1 MKRTKINNMGI
12 DRGIN
17 RGTDKS
23 LDVTPKVS
31 GYIKELLFSAE
42 SQKVRKLLSAHDT
55 GDRAYLHIPY
65 SEARFLEACVQA
77 IKAKRVLEIG
87 TFKGYS
93 TAFLARGLPAAGGE
107 VITIDED
114 KRYVAEAT
122 AFWKHMGVQ
131 KKIKFKLGLAEEI
144 LKNMAGTAAGNRASF
159 LEYFDLIFIDADKEN
174 YKRYMELSFKLLKKG
189 GTILIDNTLWRGLP
203 AEAQPEDNGA
213 KHMKAF
219 NAWLFKKYGKNAS
232 IVPAWDGL
240 SIVVKK

>member
-1 MKRTKINNMGI
+1 MKRKKINNIGI
-12 DRGIN
+12 DRGV
-17 RGTDKS
+17 DKS
-23 LDVTPKVS
+23 IDVTPQVA

-42 SQKVRKLLSAHDT
+42 SPKVRKLLSTHDT

-65 SEARFLEACVQA
+65 SEARFLETYAQA
-77 IKAKRVLEIG
+77 IKAKHILEIG
-87 TFKGYS
+87 TFKGFS
-93 TAFLARGLPAAGGE
+93 TAFLVRGLLVQGGE

-114 KRYVAEAT
+114 KRYVAEAET
-122 AFWKHMGVQ
+122 FWKHMGVQ

-144 LKNMAGTAAGNRASF
+144 LKNMANAKIGNKPAF

-174 YKRYMELSFKLLKKG
+174 YKKYTEMSFKLLKRG
-189 GTILIDNTLWRGLP
+189 GSILIDNTLWRGLP

-213 KHMKAF
+213 KHIKAF
-219 NAWLFKKYGKNAS
+219 NAWLSKKYGKNAS